1 MKFEATIVYQKNYE
15 AINKKC
21 YIVKKVKDNL
31 FDFFYIDKNGNHI
44 KKLTT
49 KVDLSKYELNE
60 FSEYSYLCITNTAE
74 FPKELIYNRYRYIC
88 NKGSSRSSKTISLI
102 DLYDTYG
109 RSQLNKRMT
118 VWRDT
123 KTDCKKTV
131 LNDALKRFKA
141 TNRYKI
147 DSDFNKTESI
157 ITYNTGSTFEIH
169 GTDDEEAVHGL
180 EQDLAWFNEPY
191 KISKETFDQ
200 IDMRT
205 KDFVFIDLNP
215 KKDHWTDDIEKDPRT
230 ILIHSTFKD
239 NPFCP
244 LEQRTKILGYQP
256 VCRSYVVEKNLI
268 SEVESYAYDFEN
280 NPLNFDSKHLKE
292 LLRCVLNEEKKSANV
307 VNWDVYG
314 LGVKAEVPERIFN
327 WNEIPYHD
335 YLKLQTNTI
344 LYGVDWGKTD
354 PFGILEAKYYDG
366 NLYLHEL
373 NYDSEDNWLKKL
385 TPQER
390 NIIKQTE
397 EGFVS
402 WLFKRLNIPY
412 DKYIV
417 CDTNRP
423 LKIAALYNAGWYNVT
438 KAHKPAGSIL
448 DGIDILDN
456 LTVHYT
462 STSLNIKYE
471 QENYRR
477 DKDKYGEIQEN
488 PVDADNHLIDPAR
501 YVALFLQQM
510 GIINLV

>member
-1 MKFEATIVYQKNYE
+1 MNFKATIVYQKNYD

-21 YIVKKVKDNL
+21 YIVKRVKENI
-31 FDFFYIDKNGNHI
+31 FDFFVIDNNGTY
-44 KKLTT
+44 KKHSQH
-49 KVDLSKYELNE
+49 KVNLDNYQLDE
-60 FSEYSYLCITNTAE
+60 FSEYSFLSIIKHND
-74 FPKELIYNRYRYIC
+74 FPQELIYNRYRYIC

-109 RSQLNKRMT
+109 RANLNKRMT

-131 LNDALKRFKA
+131 LNDALKRLKT
-141 TNRYKI
+141 TNRYKV

-157 ITYNTGSTFEIH
+157 ITYDTESTFEIH

-191 KISKETFDQ
+191 KISKDTFDQ

-230 ILIHSTFKD
+230 ILIHSTFRD

-256 VCRSYVVEKNLI
+256 IKRSYVVENNLI
-268 SEVESYAYDFEN
+268 QEVDCFQYDFDK
-280 NPLNFDSKHLKE
+280 NPLEFENKHLRE
-292 LLRCVLNEEKKSANV
+292 LLRCVLNEEKRSADV
-307 VNWDVYG
+307 VKWDIYG

-327 WNEIPYHD
+327 WSEID
-335 YLKLQTNTI
+335 YFEYLRLETNTL
-344 LYGVDWGKTD
+344 LYGVDWGKVD
-354 PFGILEAKYYDG
+354 KFGILEAKYYDG

-373 NYDSEDNWLKKL
+373 NYDSEDDWKKKI

-390 NIIKQTE
+390 NLIKDRN
-397 EGFVS
+397 EGFVT
-402 WLFKRLNIPY
+402 WLFQKLNIPY
-412 DKYIV
+412 DRDIV
-417 CDTNRP
+417 CDNNRP
-423 LKIAALYNAGWYNVT
+423 LKILALRDNGWDNAIGIVKKN
-438 KAHKPAGSIL
+438 GSII
-448 DGIDILDN
+448 DGIDLLDN
-456 LTVHYT
+456 LNVFFT

-477 DKDKYGEIQEN
+477 KKDKYGVIQDE

-501 YVALFLQQM
+501 YVALFLQQE
-510 GIINLV
+510 GVINVV